1 MSSGGNTVD
10 RRGSAETVPVS
21 RHGDDIDAKLVAGR
35 LVAGFVVLAGT
46 LALLGWIGRL
56 FVFDGALGD
65 GEADA
70 VAWIAERRVG
80 FLDPVATVTSAASD
94 TRTVV
99 GVLIGATTML
109 WVERWRRQALTVL
122 FGVILEFATFLTVG
136 SVIGRSRP
144 DVETL
149 GSVPSTPSYP
159 SGHTA
164 AALVLYGS
172 LVLVARSVS
181 SGSVPRWIWA
191 IPVAIA
197 VLVATSRVYDGVHY
211 PTDVVAGMLLGAG
224 ALVAAA
230 HASGLVDV
238 RERGGSR
245 SPEN

>member
-1 MSSGGNTVD
+1 MSSGENKVD
-10 RRGSAETVPVS
+10 RRGSTDAAPVS

-56 FVFDGALGD
+56 FVFDGVV

-109 WVERWRRQALTVL
+109 WVARWRRQALTVL

-136 SVIGRSRP
+136 SLIGRSRP

-172 LVLVARSVS
+172 LVLVARSIS

-191 IPVAIA
+191 ISVVIA
-197 VLVATSRVYDGVHY
+197 ALVAASRVYDGVHY
-211 PTDVVAGMLLGAG
+211 PTDVFAGMLLGAG
-224 ALVAAA
+224 ALIAAA
-230 HASGLVDV
+230 HASGLIDV
-238 RERGGSR
+238 RERRGSR
-245 SPEN
+245 SPES